1 MTRHV
6 RGWCM
11 SSELGWSSEL
21 ATQERMARHVRGWCR
36 DGPFAMPGA
45 CPLSLSPPCVCECF
59 ALGGVCVRGAGAAV
73 RYRPWPQP
81 FWPRVQCQV
90 GSRAGTAPACAIA
103 APEVEPDLAF
113 IPAER
118 GVPQDIQDLFRHEA
132 WARAMGVG
140 RWFCCRRRRLA
151 RTLERWAR
159 LYRHLRRLRRLQR
172 VFAFAGHH
180 LAATYPRSLLRRLRA
195 VW

>member
-1 MTRHV
+1 
-6 RGWCM
+6 
-11 SSELGWSSEL
+11 
-21 ATQERMARHVRGWCR
+21 
-36 DGPFAMPGA
+36 MPA
-45 CPLSLSPPCVCECF
+45 LCLSPPRVS
-59 ALGGVCVRGAGAAV
+59 ANVSLSAG
-73 RYRPWPQP
+73 
-81 FWPRVQCQV
+81 
-90 GSRAGTAPACAIA
+90 SACAAQVRRFGTGPGRSHFGPGFNAKSEAEQEPLLLALA

-151 RTLERWAR
+151 RTLDRWAR